1 MRFCTADGRLL
12 FMDVEGWG
20 LEFLPYF
27 KKKKKKSMGT
37 GTSSL
42 ERHIEQAKKTGACN
56 LEGMSLTKVRKWTD
70 ILIHGLLYAIICE

>member
-1 MRFCTADGRLL
+1 MRFCAANVRLL

-27 KKKKKKSMGT
+27 KKKKKKNMGA

-56 LEGMSLTKVRKWTD
+56 LEGMSLTKVRGSE
-70 ILIHGLLYAIICE
+70 LIFLSMDFICYDF

>member
-1 MRFCTADGRLL
+1 MRFCAADGRLL

-27 KKKKKKSMGT
+27 KKKKKKNMGA

-56 LEGMSLTKVRKWTD
+56 LEGMSLTKVRGSE
-70 ILIHGLLYAIICE
+70 LIFLSMDFICYDF

>member
-1 MRFCTADGRLL
+1 
-12 FMDVEGWG
+12 MDVEGWG

-56 LEGMSLTKVRKWTD
+56 LEGMSLTKVRK
-70 ILIHGLLYAIICE
+70 